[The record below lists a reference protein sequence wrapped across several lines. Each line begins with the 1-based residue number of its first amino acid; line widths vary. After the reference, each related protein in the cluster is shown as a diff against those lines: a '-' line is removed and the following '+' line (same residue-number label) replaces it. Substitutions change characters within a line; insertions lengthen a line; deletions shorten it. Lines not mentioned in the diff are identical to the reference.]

1 MAEPFPEITAIR
13 QLAAARGRQL
23 NLPYAGALLPR
34 EAHALMRAGVRLVD
48 VRTRAE
54 LDWVGRIP
62 GALPIEWSRYP
73 GSIRNPDFLTEL
85 ADFTDQDEPLMFVC
99 RSATRS
105 HHAAAA
111 ATRAGWQECYNVL
124 EGFEGNK
131 DSHQHR
137 NTVEGWRV
145 AGLPWVQG

>member
-1 MAEPFPEITAIR
+1 MDDRAAEIAAVKK
-13 QLAAARGRQL
+13 LAAARARQL
-23 NLPYAGALLPR
+23 NLQYAGALLPR
-34 EAHALMRAGVRLVD
+34 EAHLLMQAGTRLVD

-73 GSIRNPDFLTEL
+73 ENVRNPGFLDEL
-85 ADFTDQDEPLMFVC
+85 ADFVDKDEPVMFVC
-99 RSATRS
+99 RSAGRS

-111 ATRAGWQECYNVL
+111 ATRSGWQECYNVL

-131 DSHQHR
+131 DPNQHR
-137 NTVEGWRV
+137 NTLEGWRV
-145 AGLPWVQG
+145 AGLPWVQS

>member
-1 MAEPFPEITAIR
+1 MDERTAQIAKLKE
-13 QLAAARGRQL
+13 LAAARARQL
-23 NLPYAGALLPR
+23 NLSYSGALLPR
-34 EAHALMRAGVRLVD
+34 EAHFLMQAGVRLVD

-73 GSIRNPDFLTEL
+73 ENARNSGFLEEL
-85 ADFTDQDEPLMFVC
+85 ADFVDKDEPVMFIC
-99 RSATRS
+99 RSAGRS

-111 ATRAGWQECYNVL
+111 ATQAGWQECYNVL

-131 DSHQHR
+131 DASLHR
-137 NTVEGWRV
+137 NTLEGWRV
-145 AGLPWVQG
+145 TGLPWVQG